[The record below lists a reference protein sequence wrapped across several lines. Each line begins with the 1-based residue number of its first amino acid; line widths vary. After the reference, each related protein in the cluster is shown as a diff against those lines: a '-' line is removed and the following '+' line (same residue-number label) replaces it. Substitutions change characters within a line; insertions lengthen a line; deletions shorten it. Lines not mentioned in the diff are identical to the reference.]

1 MATNKTVKKHR
12 GTLALLLGVLLMAA
26 GCILLTRYG
35 GRLEYIL
42 TAPAATQEGGELNA
56 FYEDAQKQI
65 AAIADS
71 IEAGAV
77 GARAQGH
84 DAHRGRKR
92 QRGGDGLRRGFGLF
106 RRCSRNAAE
115 RSVNQRSRHQAE
127 GECHRHRREY
137 GAVLFR
143 GR

>member
-56 FYEDAQKQI
+56 F
-65 AAIADS
+65 
-71 IEAGAV
+71 
-77 GARAQGH
+77 
-84 DAHRGRKR
+84 
-92 QRGGDGLRRGFGLF
+92 
-106 RRCSRNAAE
+106 
-115 RSVNQRSRHQAE
+115 
-127 GECHRHRREY
+127 
-137 GAVLFR
+137 
-143 GR
+143 